1 MIPSPSPR
9 DQDYTNDVLQLQIVV
24 LTRQLQPTSTAQRGE
39 GIEAA
44 ICKPKAAD
52 GLTVRLQQ
60 DASRVHYD
68 ITETKEI
75 GTTDNPIA
83 DCTP

>member
-1 MIPSPSPR
+1 
-9 DQDYTNDVLQLQIVV
+9 LQLQIVV
-24 LTRQLQPTSTAQRGE
+24 LTHQLQPTSTAQRGE